1 MKSVAKRT
9 TVLTGG
15 LAILSLLAS
24 ACGGTSASSVSNT
37 TTSAATTNTASSPSQ
52 AQQVT
57 AAKAE
62 IAKYA
67 DIPTFTDPGPAI
79 DVSKLRGKTLLVVQD
94 NTIANALVE
103 ITKGVV
109 DAGKIAGIN
118 VEVFNG
124 QAIISTIDQG
134 IQQGI
139 NQHVGAI
146 IIAGVAPQ
154 LIPSSLAAANAAKI
168 PVIGVLSGQ
177 PSMTAPGEGWGSAY
191 FGASGPSYVELG
203 RLIADTSIVNSPSS
217 GVTAAAVVF
226 NDPTSKAVSTGINQ
240 VFSTCSVCHIVST
253 QDVEPQY
260 WPTKIGG
267 SVSSAILANPKINY
281 IFPAVDTMGIFAT
294 AGVSQAGASG
304 RVSVVSDDASSP
316 GTLGLVQK
324 GPIYTAD
331 PGYSAPWAGWEALD
345 QAMRAMSQMKPGN
358 PEIPIRYFD
367 KATLAGADVHH
378 LSTLFGNA
386 YIAGYKALWGIG

>member
-1 MKSVAKRT
+1 MKLVTQRT
-9 TVLTGG
+9 TMLTGG
-15 LAILSLLAS
+15 LAALSLLIA
-24 ACGGTSASSVSNT
+24 ACGSSTTSAVSST
-37 TTSAATTNTASSPSQ
+37 TTSATKASASSEGKPV
-52 AQQVT
+52 A

-62 IAKYA
+62 IAKYGA
-67 DIPTFTDPGPAI
+67 IPTFTAPGPAI
-79 DVSKLRGKTLLVVQD
+79 DVSKLKGKTVLVVQD

-103 ITKGVV
+103 ITKGIVE
-109 DAGKIAGIN
+109 AGKVAGIN

-124 QAIISTIDQG
+124 QAIISTIEQG

-177 PSMTAPGEGWGSAY
+177 PSMSAPGEGWGAAY
-191 FGASGPSYVELG
+191 YGGSGPSYVELG

-226 NDPTSKAVSTGINQ
+226 NDPTSKAVSTGIDQ

-260 WPTKIGG
+260 WPTKIAG

-281 IFPAVDTMGIFAT
+281 VFPAVDTMGIFAT

-345 QAMRAMSQMKPGN
+345 QAMRAMSHMQPGN

-386 YIAGYKALWGIG
+386 YVAGYTKLWGLG